1 MSSHLIQDIQCVGR
15 YTCIKQVHFYE
26 KKSYEK
32 SWWYKLKRKDVLDY
46 THLPINLVNKNM
58 VIQAKKKSY
67 EKWIKFIEKKRDQ
80 NAMKI
85 HLIQLS
91 SYYIPAQNIS

>member
-1 MSSHLIQDIQCVGR
+1 
-15 YTCIKQVHFYE
+15 
-26 KKSYEK
+26 
-32 SWWYKLKRKDVLDY
+32 
-46 THLPINLVNKNM
+46 M